1 MKWGKNKM
9 SAILLIAVPLLTAFV
24 SILFKKYSHYMLIT
38 VSFLS
43 VFALGYMD
51 LETIT
56 IGGFD
61 APFGIVL
68 ILDSYSLIGLYV
80 VNILFFIVAILNC
93 NEYKKL
99 SSILLVSL
107 AGLNGLLL
115 TGDLFN
121 LFVFLEVAGI
131 AAYLITTTNKK
142 PLATFNYLVQGT
154 IGSSLYLLGL
164 IILYAMFGTLNMSD
178 MANEIGTSGYGA
190 GVTALPFLLMFIGF
204 GVEAKLLPFNSWA
217 KGILASSNSLSGP
230 MIASVYA
237 AAIAFVFGRLL
248 TNVFVIEGTL
258 LTIVIGIL
266 VFSLVAGEAM
276 AFSSKKVKEI
286 LLFSSVA
293 QAALVI
299 LVFMTGFAGWA
310 VYLIIGNAA
319 AKLVL
324 FLVTNIAAKQLGDDE
339 VDTFKGLFTNN
350 KVVGLAFTA
359 VTLSVIGL
367 PLFFGFVVKMN
378 ILENMFL
385 SGVYVWPALILV
397 TSLIEGIYFIRL
409 LLNLWHTEGE
419 TPDVKF
425 NFVLKYVIVVIAVL
439 IMIFGVY
446 TKPVQESANDLII
459 YSITEG
465 GNF

>member
-1 MKWGKNKM
+1 M
-9 SAILLIAVPLLTAFV
+9 SAILLVAVPLLTAFV
-24 SILFKKYSHYMLIT
+24 SILFKKYAHYMLIG

-56 IGGFD
+56 VGGFD

-68 ILDSYSLIGLYV
+68 ILDDYSLIALYV
-80 VNILFFIVAILNC
+80 VNTLFFLVAILNC
-93 NEYKKL
+93 NEFKKV
-99 SSILLVSL
+99 SSIMLVAL

-131 AAYLITTTNKK
+131 SAYLITTTNKK

-154 IGSSLYLLGL
+154 VGSSLYLLGL
-164 IILYAMFGTLNMSD
+164 ILLYAMFGTLNMAD
-178 MANEIGTSGYGA
+178 MANEIAISGYSGA
-190 GVTALPFLLMFIGF
+190 VTAFPFLLMFIGF

-217 KGILASSNSLSGP
+217 KGILANSNTLSGP

-237 AAIAFVFGRLL
+237 AAIGFVFGRLL
-248 TNVFVIEGTL
+248 TNVFVVEDTF
-258 LTIVIGIL
+258 LTIVTVIL

-276 AFSSKKVKEI
+276 AFASKKVREI

-299 LVFMTGFAGWA
+299 VVFMSGFTGWA

-324 FLVTNIAAKQLGDDE
+324 FLITNIATKQLGNDD
-339 VDTFKGLFTNN
+339 VDTFKGLFVNN
-350 KVVGLAFTA
+350 KVVGLSFTA

-367 PLFFGFVVKMN
+367 PLFFGFVTKMN
-378 ILENMFL
+378 ILESMFIT
-385 SGVYVWPALILV
+385 GDYIWPAIILI
-397 TSLIEGIYFIRL
+397 TSLVEGIYFIRL
-409 LLNLWHTEGE
+409 LLNLWHTDGE
-419 TPDVKF
+419 APDVKF
-425 NFVLKYVIVVIAVL
+425 EFVLKYVVVVIALL
-439 IMIFGVY
+439 IMLFGVY
-446 TKPVQESANDLII
+446 TEPIQDSATDLVA

>member
-1 MKWGKNKM
+1 M

-24 SILFKKYSHYMLIT
+24 SILFKKQAHYMLIA

-43 VFALGYMD
+43 VFVLGYMD

-80 VNILFFIVAILNC
+80 VNTLFFIVAVLNFK
-93 NEYKKL
+93 EFHKL

-131 AAYLITTTNKK
+131 SAYLITTTNKK

-164 IILYAMFGTLNMSD
+164 ILLYAMFGTLNMSD
-178 MANEIGTSGYGA
+178 MAREIGTSGYGA
-190 GVTALPFLLMFIGF
+190 TVTAFPFLLMFIGF

-258 LTIVIGIL
+258 LTIVMGIL

-276 AFSSKKVKEI
+276 AFSSNKVKEI

-299 LVFMTGFAGWA
+299 VVFGAGFGGWA
-310 VYLIIGNAA
+310 VYLIIGNAT

-324 FLVTNIAAKQLGDDE
+324 FLITNIAAKQLGDDS
-339 VDTFKGLFTNN
+339 VDTFKGLFTKNI
-350 KVVGLAFTA
+350 VVGLAFTV

-367 PLFFGFVVKMN
+367 PLFFGFIVKMN

-397 TSLIEGIYFIRL
+397 TSLVEGIYFIRL
-409 LLNLWHTEGE
+409 LLNLWHTDGE
-419 TPDVKF
+419 SPEVKF
-425 NFVLKYVIVVIAVL
+425 DFVLKYVVVVIAVL

-446 TKPVQESANDLII
+446 TKPLQDSANDLVV

-465 GNF
+465 GNI

>member
-1 MKWGKNKM
+1 M

-24 SILFKKYSHYMLIT
+24 SILFKKYAHYMLIA

-51 LETIT
+51 LGSIT
-56 IGGFD
+56 IGGFS
-61 APFGIVL
+61 APYGIVL
-68 ILDSYSLIGLYV
+68 ILDSYSLIALYV
-80 VNILFFIVAILNC
+80 VNTLFFLVAVLN
-93 NEYKKL
+93 YKEFKKV
-99 SSILLVSL
+99 SSIMLVAL

-121 LFVFLEVAGI
+121 LFVFIEVAGI
-131 AAYLITTTNKK
+131 SAYLITTTNKK

-164 IILYAMFGTLNMSD
+164 ILLYAMFGTLNMAD
-178 MANEIGTSGYGA
+178 MANEIAISGYSA
-190 GVTALPFLLMFIGF
+190 GVTAFPFLLMFIGF

-217 KGILASSNSLSGP
+217 KGILASSNTLSGP

-237 AAIAFVFGRLL
+237 AAIGFVFGRLL
-248 TNVFVIEGTL
+248 TNVFVIEDTL
-258 LTIVIGIL
+258 LTIVTVIL

-276 AFSSKKVKEI
+276 AFASKKVREI

-299 LVFMTGFAGWA
+299 VVFMSGFAGWA
-310 VYLIIGNAA
+310 VYLIIGNAV

-324 FLVTNIAAKQLGDDE
+324 FLVTNIATKQLGNDD
-339 VDTFKGLFTNN
+339 VDTFKGLFVNN

-367 PLFFGFVVKMN
+367 PMFFGFITKMN
-378 ILENMFL
+378 ILENMFV
-385 SGVYVWPALILV
+385 SGDYVWPAIILI
-397 TSLIEGIYFIRL
+397 TSLVEGIYFIRL
-409 LLNLWHTEGE
+409 LLNLWHTDGVAPE
-419 TPDVKF
+419 VKF
-425 NFVLKYVIVVIAVL
+425 EFVVKYVVVIIAVL
-439 IMIFGVY
+439 IMVFGVY
-446 TKPVQESANDLII
+446 TEPVQESADDLVT